1 MNSEIGKALKIISDR
16 LKNTDAYADDR
27 PCKKYGCLECKHFQ
41 RKEGYDQQWGR
52 FAFFYYKCKKQPD
65 RNMYDHDNT
74 YTIFDIEPDYSPY
87 FHYDKAK
94 GECPYFEQGKNEL
107 VYMSEKEKNECIF

>member
-16 LKNTDAYADDR
+16 LKNTDAYTDDR

-65 RNMYDHDNT
+65 RNMYNNDNN
-74 YTIFDIEPDYSPY
+74 YTIFDIEPDYNPN